1 MALIS
6 IQTRIVNENEVLKE
20 AMHPS
25 IKIDPKDPKKLI
37 NTLNQAK
44 EKIKDAVKPTGV
56 ETFTDP
62 ETGLFGFYEPGTKTK
77 VIITSIDVPLFGNV
91 YKDGEWKGAAGKAIR
106 AYVMINN
113 LSSAVKAKKNF
124 DWKGALKDFTKSAW
138 SNFNAAT
145 GTFTSKNICNTLGK
159 FCEEQTRLLTPTL
172 KGHMSEMTATIES
185 QCKNI
190 ETIWSGVNK
199 NNDKNKKEV
208 DEDGNITQPLD
219 KASEDVD
226 NKDSTEG
233 KDTTNTQQALNNLNN
248 RVNKAQS
255 TSSGSGGSS
264 SGGGSPSSSSSDD
277 IKSKMT
283 ADEKA
288 ELNRLYNEWHEA
300 DLAESKYYR
309 DHIKNCPGYPWDK
322 NYTYIES
329 TVKDMKKRG
338 YITQE
343 VCDAY
348 LKLRKKMTDK
358 YDAYKKYGNKMYK
371 KYKK

>member
-1 MALIS
+1 MALIG
-6 IQTRIVNENEVLKE
+6 IQTRIVTEIGNVLKDS
-20 AMHPS
+20 MHPS

-208 DEDGNITQPLD
+208 DEDGNITQPLN
-219 KASEDVD
+219 KASEEVD
-226 NKDSTEG
+226 NKNSTEG
-233 KDTTNTQQALNNLNN
+233 KDTTNTQQALDNLNN
-248 RVNKAQS
+248 RVNQAKSS
-255 TSSGSGGSS
+255 TSGGSGS
-264 SGGGSPSSSSSDD
+264 SGGNSSSSNTNNTHSQMTDEETKELHRLRQVD
-277 IKSKMT
+277 LDASK
-283 ADEKA
+283 E
-288 ELNRLYNEWHEA
+288 EGV
-300 DLAESKYYR
+300 YYR
-309 DHIKNCPGYPWDK
+309 DHIKNCGYPWDK
-322 NYTYIES
+322 NYTYIS
-329 TVKDMKKRG
+329 SSVKDMRKRG

-343 VCDAY
+343 VCDTY
-348 LKLRKKMTDK
+348 LKLNKKMLDAHEAYMK
-358 YDAYKKYGNKMYK
+358 YKDKMYN
-371 KYKK
+371 KYK

>member
-1 MALIS
+1 MAVIS

-219 KASEDVD
+219 KASEDID
-226 NKDSTEG
+226 KKDSTEG

-248 RVNKAQS
+248 RVDKAQS
-255 TSSGSGGSS
+255 ASSGSGGSS
-264 SGGGSPSSSSSDD
+264 SGGGSSSSSSSDD

-348 LKLRKKMTDK
+348 LKLRKEMTDK

-371 KYKK
+371 KYKE